1 MCAGFDHQGWGHLH
15 GQQSKAE
22 ASFTLTLL
30 CPHQQPNRR
39 PGIQLDGKCLF
50 RRQRKTEGRTRKAWH
65 AGNGKPALKTNN
77 VTFMRRSVYSLCF
90 RRLGIKYLDRNHISS
105 LKLLKHNSIDTYK
118 AKNLWLRKILKHTP
132 SKKKGGGVNWRLPIR
147 PQTNHNFFFT
157 FQSWFIYSF
166 CLMTTTVTNQVLQE
180 KISQLHPPHGT
191 GQLTGQSVL
200 LLF

>member
-1 MCAGFDHQGWGHLH
+1 MGNRAKRKQALRSPYFVPINNPTEDPGYSWTVNACLEDREKLKAGHEKHDTQ
-15 GQQSKAE
+15 
-22 ASFTLTLL
+22 
-30 CPHQQPNRR
+30 
-39 PGIQLDGKCLF
+39 
-50 RRQRKTEGRTRKAWH
+50 
-65 AGNGKPALKTNN
+65 GNGKPALKTNN

-157 FQSWFIYSF
+157 FQS
-166 CLMTTTVTNQVLQE
+166 
-180 KISQLHPPHGT
+180 
-191 GQLTGQSVL
+191 
-200 LLF
+200 